1 MDRCKHIVITF
12 SGQNCPP
19 PPKPSWWESISSWFC
34 HCTAL
39 LKLVGENGKRD
50 LNLLVFEATT
60 GKDGGEGVEEEEE
73 EEGVK
78 ADDVFV
84 LVGGSREERAV
95 TEWDEEEEEREL
107 GSATS
112 SSPSSMAEWL

>member
-1 MDRCKHIVITF
+1 M
-12 SGQNCPP
+12 
-19 PPKPSWWESISSWFC
+19 
-34 HCTAL
+34 
-39 LKLVGENGKRD
+39 
-50 LNLLVFEATT
+50 
-60 GKDGGEGVEEEEE
+60 
-73 EEGVK
+73 K

-112 SSPSSMAEWL
+112 SSPSSMAEWLYSRFLVLFRFVITTRGLPVVLPTLVVNGEGDLEGRGECLREEGLCEEVGIWGGGCCIEGG